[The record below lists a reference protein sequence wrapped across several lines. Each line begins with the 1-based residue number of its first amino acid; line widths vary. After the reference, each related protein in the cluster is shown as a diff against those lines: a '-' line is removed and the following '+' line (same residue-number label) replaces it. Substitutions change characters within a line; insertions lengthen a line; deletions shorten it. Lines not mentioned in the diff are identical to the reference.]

1 MPAEADIPPAPQMPR
16 IVITDATIEA
26 TTAILVGNPS
36 GSCCGGTKLR
46 HGSANACRGSATDC
60 KHRNR
65 SHPTYPHGNLSVL
78 RVNR

>member
-36 GSCCGGTKLR
+36 GV
-46 HGSANACRGSATDC
+46 
-60 KHRNR
+60 
-65 SHPTYPHGNLSVL
+65 VL
-78 RVNR
+78 WRDETAAWLGKCVSRVRD